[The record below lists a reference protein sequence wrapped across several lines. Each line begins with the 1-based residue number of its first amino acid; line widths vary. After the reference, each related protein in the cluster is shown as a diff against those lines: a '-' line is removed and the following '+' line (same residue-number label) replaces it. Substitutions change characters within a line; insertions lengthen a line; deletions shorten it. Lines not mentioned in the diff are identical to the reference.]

1 MHTDTRYPRPVS
13 TLTKSIN
20 SSHVQTCLPVARPR
34 TPKPTTICPSI
45 LLFSGGSAVSAF
57 VPMLQGLTEDICYVM
72 PVSDDGG
79 STSEIVKVVGG
90 PGIGDIRSRL
100 LGLAD
105 TSTPEGKA
113 VHKFLAHRLPSY
125 SSPNVYST
133 CPAKAEWLSI
143 LEGNHMLWNDIPV
156 SHQYSMRAFL
166 FQFNDKVLKQTC
178 GTHIFSMSESN
189 PGFDFRGASI
199 GNIFLTGCRLFF
211 HSLEAAIF
219 QFAKTVGCPV
229 PTHVLPIISTNDAT
243 VAIGVTLRNGQ
254 SIFGQCEISHPG
266 VTASAT
272 PAVHATVSSIPS
284 TSRRAVFEI
293 SQSPGGQIESVA
305 SSTSISATPASHRLK
320 TPSTSS
326 FKKFNLSNSLDF
338 KPLAWTKSSQSLR
351 STSSSSSNLF
361 FSKSHT
367 EVPPLASPIRRV
379 FYITRR
385 DHLETFPK
393 INPLIP
399 RQLETKGCIVYGMGS
414 LYTSLLPCLI
424 VPGVGGLISRDY
436 DAALGAN
443 TSFGRMDSGYGTSGL
458 NANGTNR
465 VKMLILNGTW
475 DRETEGYTAMDFILS
490 ITDTLNYSVIAERG
504 GGDVVKK
511 VMTKRDAQT
520 DMDGAD
526 QVWRWRGALVG
537 VGVNGPSAV
546 PRRGSD
552 ASTLTDELAALEM
565 ETQTSESLDG
575 TEEDDENL
583 EEEEEEEDISEMKSP
598 GGRGY
603 MVKPYP
609 PAAFITHLLYA
620 EDSQVPVE
628 VDLISALGIVCVK
641 VPKHGSVS
649 GSGGGGVVDDL
660 SRSVERGSSASVTVL
675 NNRPAGYYGVSELR
689 DAMTSVLQ

>member
-20 SSHVQTCLPVARPR
+20 SSHVQTCVPVARPR
-34 TPKPTTICPSI
+34 TPKPTAICPSI

-143 LEGNHMLWNDIPV
+143 LEGNHVLWNDIPV

-272 PAVHATVSSIPS
+272 PAVHAAVSSIPS

-293 SQSPGGQIESVA
+293 SQSPGGPIESVA

-436 DAALGAN
+436 DAALAAN
-443 TSFGRMDSGYGTSGL
+443 TSFGRMDSGYSTSGL

-537 VGVNGPSAV
+537 VGVNGPSAA

-565 ETQTSESLDG
+565 ETQTLDSLDG
-575 TEEDDENL
+575 TEEDDENFD
-583 EEEEEEEDISEMKSP
+583 EEEEDISEMKSP

-649 GSGGGGVVDDL
+649 SGGGVVDDL

-675 NNRPAGYYGVSELR
+675 NNRPAGYYGISELR
-689 DAMTSVLQ
+689 DAMSSVLQ

>member
-1 MHTDTRYPRPVS
+1 MHTDSRYPRPVS

-20 SSHVQTCLPVARPR
+20 SSHAQAWLPVARPR
-34 TPKPTTICPSI
+34 TPKPTATCPSI

-272 PAVHATVSSIPS
+272 PAVHAAVSSIPS
-284 TSRRAVFEI
+284 TTSRRAVFEI
-293 SQSPGGQIESVA
+293 SQSPAGQIESVA

-436 DAALGAN
+436 DAAALGAN
-443 TSFGRMDSGYGTSGL
+443 TSFGRMDSGYSTSSL
-458 NANGTNR
+458 NAHVPNR
-465 VKMLILNGTW
+465 VKMLILNGTC

-526 QVWRWRGALVG
+526 QVWRWR
-537 VGVNGPSAV
+537 
-546 PRRGSD
+546 
-552 ASTLTDELAALEM
+552 ALEM
-565 ETQTSESLDG
+565 ETQTSVSSLDG

-583 EEEEEEEDISEMKSP
+583 EEDEEEEDISEMKSP

-649 GSGGGGVVDDL
+649 GCGGGMVVDDL
-660 SRSVERGSSASVTVL
+660 SRSVERGSSANVTVL